1 METLNSSEREYL
13 QIKEELQM
21 LIEEEK
27 KKISQQKYSMK
38 QIEREMTN
46 HNQKLFKLS
55 KTAGNTNESTEVFK
69 GAVDEVNK
77 HFREII
83 GSNTEVIDK

>member
-27 KKISQQKYSMK
+27 KKISQ
-38 QIEREMTN
+38 
-46 HNQKLFKLS
+46 
-55 KTAGNTNESTEVFK
+55 
-69 GAVDEVNK
+69 
-77 HFREII
+77 
-83 GSNTEVIDK
+83 